1 MWSSEFIGSFSTA
14 ATSKP
19 IPEDALAMQGDG
31 FLPTIQYE
39 EYVSTIIG
47 AVCDELG
54 SDSDPLV
61 YPGLMAAWE
70 SAPATVEFD
79 CGASDFVNGE
89 GLDIGSIP
97 LDSLEGIFPA
107 CLLLDIRPF
116 NLSLYGLG
124 VLEGLFVY
132 PSYDL
137 DRGYAVLLLMAVG
150 LKKGLSFPL
159 TSKIVVSGETFAD
172 ALDAGDAERRILERR
187 CLSGLDSGLHDGLFS
202 ALDDEPSV
210 CALAVRLLAAM
221 CSDRLEIERTRT
233 KNGLRLRVTLAAGE
247 DGDSE
252 ASDALSTGDD
262 SKVGDAVPPST
273 EAEEI
278 AHPSDS
284 SHVPD
289 EIDEDVLA
297 EPEAGDS
304 PVDAL
309 PASEDDAEVLLE
321 RIELL
326 KRTVEECEWK
336 SASLEYHLKQSQAA
350 AVQAKADADA
360 LRARATIVEGM
371 DIPATPIE
379 SLSLAERA
387 FADRL
392 VFLDQ
397 ARRSAAAFTKGSA
410 REVWAVLRS
419 IAVILHP
426 LVFGDVGGS
435 VIHAYESQ
443 SEFELTFRE
452 MKHIKQSDVYG
463 KYRSV
468 TYEGQQKDIS
478 AHVKGKGSKKG
489 ESLRVH
495 FFADYRLRKIVIA
508 HCGEHLPTYDT
519 PTL

>member
-70 SAPATVEFD
+70 FAPATVEFD

-172 ALDAGDAERRILERR
+172 ALDASDAERRILERR

-210 CALAVRLLAAM
+210 CAWR
-221 CSDRLEIERTRT
+221 
-233 KNGLRLRVTLAAGE
+233 
-247 DGDSE
+247 
-252 ASDALSTGDD
+252 
-262 SKVGDAVPPST
+262 
-273 EAEEI
+273 
-278 AHPSDS
+278 
-284 SHVPD
+284 
-289 EIDEDVLA
+289 
-297 EPEAGDS
+297 
-304 PVDAL
+304 
-309 PASEDDAEVLLE
+309 
-321 RIELL
+321 
-326 KRTVEECEWK
+326 
-336 SASLEYHLKQSQAA
+336 
-350 AVQAKADADA
+350 
-360 LRARATIVEGM
+360 
-371 DIPATPIE
+371 
-379 SLSLAERA
+379 
-387 FADRL
+387 
-392 VFLDQ
+392 
-397 ARRSAAAFTKGSA
+397 
-410 REVWAVLRS
+410 
-419 IAVILHP
+419 
-426 LVFGDVGGS
+426 
-435 VIHAYESQ
+435 
-443 SEFELTFRE
+443 
-452 MKHIKQSDVYG
+452 
-463 KYRSV
+463 
-468 TYEGQQKDIS
+468 
-478 AHVKGKGSKKG
+478 
-489 ESLRVH
+489 
-495 FFADYRLRKIVIA
+495 
-508 HCGEHLPTYDT
+508 
-519 PTL
+519 